1 MSKFTL
7 LSCTYQ
13 FNPSPYTVLSGTRG
27 LSPSKLMN
35 FSPLSENMVSIAEAF
50 WQECSFVYLAVR
62 IGLTP
67 VKRSLV
73 LGCEAGGG
81 QFWPMHISAWFPF
94 PKYTTPS
101 PNVQPSQ
108 NKMSINTGHM
118 LSYLEQMFEGAGCR
132 GNISGAKRGHLKA
145 SLRWDSRC
153 LRGGSGM
160 LPDALAQQ
168 WKTRLWGGWHTP
180 SRPAFVIVHCWWSI
194 NNWFSPVCFVGGVSG
209 FRFALL
215 GLV

>member
-1 MSKFTL
+1 
-7 LSCTYQ
+7 
-13 FNPSPYTVLSGTRG
+13 
-27 LSPSKLMN
+27 
-35 FSPLSENMVSIAEAF
+35 MVSIAEAF
-50 WQECSFVYLAVR
+50 WQECSYVYLAVR

-168 WKTRLWGGWHTP
+168 WKTRLWGGGDIPPPDLPLW
-180 SRPAFVIVHCWWSI
+180 SCIVGGLLIIDFHLYVLLGEYLVSVLLFWV
-194 NNWFSPVCFVGGVSG
+194 WFSCY
-209 FRFALL
+209 FRTIVLNLVMHSTFFAS
-215 GLV
+215 